1 VTEKLHVFVG
11 RPDTSGRHPRYPR
24 SHTEAMLTTGVRY
37 AGFWLRLL
45 AALIDGVILTTAFTG
60 LTLLVYSVVGFQGEG
75 QGPEIF
81 FVPIIPWPYFTI
93 AESSKWQATLGK
105 KLVGIIVT
113 DVNGNRITFGRANAR
128 YWSKF
133 ISAVLLYIG
142 FIMVAATRRKQALHD
157 LCASTLVVKAES

>member
-1 VTEKLHVFVG
+1 
-11 RPDTSGRHPRYPR
+11 
-24 SHTEAMLTTGVRY
+24 
-37 AGFWLRLL
+37 
-45 AALIDGVILTTAFTG
+45 
-60 LTLLVYSVVGFQGEG
+60 
-75 QGPEIF
+75 
-81 FVPIIPWPYFTI
+81 
-93 AESSKWQATLGK
+93 SSKWQVTLGK